1 MLYLKTDAG
10 RAELQARTRPLTPSQ
25 RQVLILCDGE
35 RRYDDLLAMIPE
47 ATLEPAI
54 GQLVEWNLLAA
65 RPQEVPVPRRAAA
78 MTDAERFRTMVEL
91 ATSMAS
97 DLGLAG
103 RVKAQLQ
110 IEKAASVQDLT
121 GVVDL
126 LWRNLAEQGKKT
138 PQLARRLDKLREL
151 AGQA

>member
-10 RAELQARTRPLTPSQ
+10 RAELQARSLPLTPSQ

-35 RRYDDLLAMIPE
+35 RRYGDLLAMIPQ

-54 GQLVEWNLLAA
+54 GQLVQWSLIAPRQEEPPAA
-65 RPQEVPVPRRAAA
+65 PEPVVLG
-78 MTDAERFRTMVEL
+78 DAERFRAMVEL
-91 ATSMAS
+91 ATSMAA
-97 DLGLAG
+97 DLGFAA

-110 IEKAASVQDLT
+110 IEKAANAQDLT

-126 LWRNLAEQGKKT
+126 LWRNLADQGRKT
-138 PQLARRLDKLREL
+138 PQLARRLDKLRAL
-151 AGQA
+151 ASQA

>member
-47 ATLEPAI
+47 ATLAPAI

-65 RPQEVPVPRRAAA
+65 RPDEVPAPRQPAALS
-78 MTDAERFRTMVEL
+78 DAERFRTMVEL

-97 DLGLAG
+97 DLGFAG